1 VLQEESLADLVKDT
15 VQFMKVSIKSRD
27 ISIRLEMLHERHF
40 VFDPDLMKL
49 VMMNLFANAMDAIEE
64 KGCITIG
71 IKEERGYVVV
81 SVCDDGVG
89 MAEEVRKNLFNPFFT
104 TKDKGVGL
112 GLFIVYNIVK
122 AHAGY
127 IEVESQP
134 GVGSTFLIYLPEKR
148 I

>member
-1 VLQEESLADLVKDT
+1 
-15 VQFMKVSIKSRD
+15 
-27 ISIRLEMLHERHF
+27 
-40 VFDPDLMKL
+40 
-49 VMMNLFANAMDAIEE
+49 
-64 KGCITIG
+64 
-71 IKEERGYVVV
+71 
-81 SVCDDGVG
+81 